1 MKNLIIALVKFQK
14 EVKAIPKNKKNPFF
28 NSFYAELSTVID
40 VCSPALNEHG
50 LAIVQTL
57 KVQDGKN
64 VLVTLLCH
72 ESGEILESHIYLPEI
87 QDAQKLTASITY
99 LRRSSYLAI
108 CGLVADEDDDGNS
121 VSNVTNNTQSKPV
134 SATNNTPASDA
145 QKSLLKRLGVQ
156 FNNDISKNEASKLI
170 EQSNKGK

>member
-1 MKNLIIALVKFQK
+1 MKNLITALVKFQK

-40 VCSPALNEHG
+40 VCSPALHANG
-50 LAIVQTL
+50 LLIVQTL

-121 VSNVTNNTQSKPV
+121 VSNVTNNTQSKAV
-134 SATNNTPASDA
+134 GAVITPASDA

-156 FNNDISKNEASKLI
+156 FSNDISKNEASKLI

>member
-28 NSFYAELSTVID
+28 NSFYAELSTIID

-121 VSNVTNNTQSKPV
+121 VSNVTNTTQLKQSNQV
-134 SATNNTPASDA
+134 ILASDA

>member
-28 NSFYAELSTVID
+28 NSFYAELSTIID

-50 LAIVQTL
+50 LAIAQTL

-121 VSNVTNNTQSKPV
+121 VSNVTNTTQLKQSNQV
-134 SATNNTPASDA
+134 ILASDA